1 MSQTFQQALGLLR
14 QGIGNDV
21 RNALVLK
28 SPVDNGSLKNSIRYE
43 VDDDT
48 IKISMSGHAL
58 YVEFGT
64 GGQRKGQTSTV
75 DGKTTTISAKP
86 NRKMPIKK
94 VGEEWIS
101 LVEKWGETHL
111 GKGSGFALAKH
122 IQLYGTAP
130 HPFIRPVLYTDIRKI
145 LIDNFNRHMKDIDIT
160 TMGDS
165 A

>member
-1 MSQTFQQALGLLR
+1 MSKTFQQALHLVR

-28 SPVDNGSLKNSIRYE
+28 APVDEGMLKGSISYNIEDKNINLTMMLY
-43 VDDDT
+43 
-48 IKISMSGHAL
+48 AL

-64 GGQRKGQTSTV
+64 GGQRKSQTSTV
-75 DGKTTTISAKP
+75 DGKTVTVSAKP
-86 NRKMPIKK
+86 NRKMPMKK

-101 LVEKWGETHL
+101 LVEKWAERHL

-130 HPFIRPVLYTDIRKI
+130 FPFIRPVLYTDIRQI
-145 LIDNFNRHMKDIDIT
+145 LIENWNRHMVDIELQSI
-160 TMGDS
+160 GGS
-165 A
+165 